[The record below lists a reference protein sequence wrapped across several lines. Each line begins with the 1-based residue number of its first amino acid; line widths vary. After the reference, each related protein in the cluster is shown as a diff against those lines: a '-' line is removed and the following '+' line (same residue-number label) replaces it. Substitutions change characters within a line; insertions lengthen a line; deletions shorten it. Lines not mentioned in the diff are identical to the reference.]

1 MTMKNDTNKT
11 YKIVSY
17 RFQLNTVPESI
28 TDAFIYKIT
37 TNTTIVVGDN
47 ERWNQEWKSNEQHKF
62 TLKFKSSVNIDY
74 DLIKKTMKIQ
84 EDYGGFEADETATLE
99 ESKKYLTKNDFDVSD
114 GVDELLDE
122 ERKIYDSLPENNSG
136 SQAGS
141 NARKIRKAAKPYHI
155 NSPEYTLDLKGA
167 KGSKSNG
174 YNYVTQGYYV
184 GSKYIYAT
192 NIKKETINNKKRNVL
207 YINRLIKN
215 SSDTGATYNSYMK
228 IINGGHG
235 QTLDL
240 YDYNGKTYFLIDLNS
255 DDNASEWG
263 TQIGR
268 VEFIPNKTIYRD
280 DIVRLNYL
288 NYSLNGI
295 SDFGKILRADAAVS
309 TDRKYLLI
317 WKRTANSKTQCT
329 IHNMAAINVAM
340 EKAEKSGKKV
350 VLFNDDM
357 NIKSIQS
364 FTSTKGDYTTSK
376 SQGVDLSNKGSNG
389 LFSIYWSLGDES
401 IEHQQGADVYA
412 NRLGIK
418 RYNSAGTF
426 KADLHIIHD
435 FYKEYMEMEAPR
447 IPQSGNFVRILLVPC
462 SRSKRYQ
469 YICRVSKD
477 SLISN

>member
-1 MTMKNDTNKT
+1 
-11 YKIVSY
+11 
-17 RFQLNTVPESI
+17 
-28 TDAFIYKIT
+28 
-37 TNTTIVVGDN
+37 
-47 ERWNQEWKSNEQHKF
+47 
-62 TLKFKSSVNIDY
+62 
-74 DLIKKTMKIQ
+74 
-84 EDYGGFEADETATLE
+84 
-99 ESKKYLTKNDFDVSD
+99 
-114 GVDELLDE
+114 
-122 ERKIYDSLPENNSG
+122 
-136 SQAGS
+136 
-141 NARKIRKAAKPYHI
+141 
-155 NSPEYTLDLKGA
+155 
-167 KGSKSNG
+167 
-174 YNYVTQGYYV
+174 
-184 GSKYIYAT
+184 
-192 NIKKETINNKKRNVL
+192 
-207 YINRLIKN
+207 
-215 SSDTGATYNSYMK
+215 
-228 IINGGHG
+228 
-235 QTLDL
+235 
-240 YDYNGKTYFLIDLNS
+240 
-255 DDNASEWG
+255 
-263 TQIGR
+263 
-268 VEFIPNKTIYRD
+268 
-280 DIVRLNYL
+280 L

-462 SRSKRYQ
+462 SGSKRYQ